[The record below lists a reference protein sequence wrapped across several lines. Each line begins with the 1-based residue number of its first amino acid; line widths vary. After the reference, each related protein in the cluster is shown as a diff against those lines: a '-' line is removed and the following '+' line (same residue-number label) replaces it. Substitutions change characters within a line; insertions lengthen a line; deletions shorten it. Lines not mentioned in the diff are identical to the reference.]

1 MSVSIGRSCFGL
13 VAVSALMTGLTVAQ
27 AQDAADAESVQDT
40 VVVWGTAVTSNSLY
54 LGEGEIELKQADHL
68 SDLLRT
74 VPGVDI
80 GGTHSVNSR
89 INIRGLDDRN
99 LNVYIDGA
107 LQTNYLYHHMGNLL
121 INADILESADVQLGA
136 NTVTHGGI

>member
-54 LGEGEIELKQADHL
+54 LGEGEIELKL
-68 SDLLRT
+68 PCRFFS
-74 VPGVDI
+74 
-80 GGTHSVNSR
+80 
-89 INIRGLDDRN
+89 
-99 LNVYIDGA
+99 
-107 LQTNYLYHHMGNLL
+107 
-121 INADILESADVQLGA
+121 
-136 NTVTHGGI
+136 